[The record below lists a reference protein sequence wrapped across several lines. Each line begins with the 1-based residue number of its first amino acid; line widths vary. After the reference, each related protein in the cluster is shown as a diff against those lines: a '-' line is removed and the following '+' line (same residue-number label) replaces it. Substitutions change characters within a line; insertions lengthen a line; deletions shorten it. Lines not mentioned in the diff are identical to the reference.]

1 LKFSYNWI
9 AELVDGLAVEPAELT
24 RLITM
29 KTAESEGVEEIGA
42 HLDRVCAARVIAS
55 EPVGKNHFKA
65 TVDTGRYGVKTVI
78 CGASNCRAGIVTAY
92 VPAGTRLG
100 SKEIGKAV
108 IDGVESDGMLA
119 SGAELGLNRDAAGI
133 IELNGVAAG
142 PEIPRCR
149 PDHVID
155 IDNKSLTHRPDLWG
169 HHGMAR
175 EVAAIT
181 RLPLLD
187 PVDLSRIPAGAQ
199 SVKVE
204 IQDFHLCPRYSA
216 LVFDNVTVKP
226 SPLWLQYRLEAIGLN
241 PINNIVD
248 VTNYVLAELA
258 QPMHAFDADTLQGDT
273 IFVRSARAGESIQA
287 LNGETYAL
295 DESNLVIADAAG
307 PVAVGGVIG
316 GLATGVQP
324 HTTRIVLESA
334 NFFASGIR
342 KTSGKLKIRTDASM
356 RFEKSQD
363 PLNTL
368 RGLARAV
375 ALLEEVSPGIRVVGG
390 LVDTHKEAAA
400 MQPIELP
407 LGWLQM
413 KLGRA
418 IATSEVADILTRLQF
433 GVGQNGNSLTVTVPS
448 WRATKDVSMKDD
460 LVEEVG
466 RMIGYDSITPRPPM
480 VPTVVPPSDPQRAF
494 LRGVRMLAAAR
505 GFTEVSNY
513 SFVSNEEAA
522 KFGFDAAAH
531 VRVTNPIAA
540 DQSLLR
546 VSLIPG
552 LARNIHENSK
562 QFDSFRL
569 FEIGREIHPNG
580 KELPHE
586 ISHFGAVSY
595 DKQDG
600 APGLFELKSL
610 AESLMPGVLVQPAT
624 ARVFEHPART
634 FELCWNGC
642 TSGRLFE
649 MHPSF
654 AEGRAAVLDIDLEL
668 VQAKLPSLVR
678 YKPLRRFPV
687 SAFDLSVVTGMR
699 EFAGTLQGHLE
710 KLASPDLTTI
720 EFLRVYSG
728 PPLAE
733 GTKSTSFRLTVG
745 SADRTLSS
753 DEVSAIRSRII
764 NGMESLGYE
773 LRV

>member
-1 LKFSYNWI
+1 MKFSYNWI
-9 AELVDGLAVEPAELT
+9 AELVDGLDVAPAELA

-29 KTAESEGVEEIGA
+29 KTAESEGVEAIGT
-42 HLDRVCAARVIAS
+42 HLERVCAARVISS

-65 TVDTGRYGVKTVI
+65 TVETGRYGLKTVI
-78 CGASNCRAGIVTAY
+78 CGAPNCRAGIVTAY
-92 VPAGTRLG
+92 IPALVGQDLSCAGLQPR
-100 SKEIGKAV
+100 
-108 IDGVESDGMLA
+108 LA
-119 SGAELGLNRDAAGI
+119 SGAELGLNRDAGGI
-133 IELNGVAAG
+133 IELNGLSPGDA
-142 PEIPRCR
+142 IPRCM
-149 PDHVID
+149 PDHIID

-181 RLPLLD
+181 RRPLLD
-187 PVDLSRIPAGAQ
+187 PVDISRISTGTQ
-199 SVKVE
+199 TIKVE
-204 IQDFHLCPRYSA
+204 IQDYRLCPRYSA

-226 SPLWLQYRLEAIGLN
+226 SPLWLQYRLETIGLN

-273 IFVRSARAGESIQA
+273 IFVRPARAGELIQA
-287 LNGETYAL
+287 LNGETYSL

-342 KTSGKLKIRTDASM
+342 KTSTRLKVRTDASM

-363 PLNTL
+363 PVNTL

-375 ALLEEVSPGIRVVGG
+375 ALLEEVSPGIRLVGG
-390 LVDTHKEAAA
+390 LTDARMESVALP
-400 MQPIELP
+400 PIQLP
-407 LGWLQM
+407 LDWLQM
-413 KLGRA
+413 KLGREIETA
-418 IATSEVADILTRLQF
+418 EVVDILTRLQF
-433 GVGQNGNSLTVTVPS
+433 GVIQNVDSLTVKVPS
-448 WRATKDVSMKDD
+448 WRATKDVSMKED

-466 RMIGYDSITPRPPM
+466 RMIGYDSITPRPPL
-480 VPTVVPPSDPQRAF
+480 VPAFVPPDDPQRIF
-494 LRGVRMLAAAR
+494 LRRVRTLAAAR

-531 VRVTNPIAA
+531 VRVTNPIAS

-562 QFDSFRL
+562 HFDSFRL

-586 ISHFGAVSY
+586 IVHFGAVQY
-595 DKQDG
+595 HKHDG

-610 AESLMPGVLVQPAT
+610 AESLMSGMLVQPAT
-624 ARVFEHPART
+624 PRIFEHPSRT
-634 FELCWNGC
+634 FELLWHG
-642 TSGRLFE
+642 SLVGRLFE
-649 MHPSF
+649 MHPTFS
-654 AEGRAAVLDIDLEL
+654 EGRAAVLDIDLAL
-668 VQAKLPSLVR
+668 VQSKQPSTER

-687 SAFDLSVVTGMR
+687 SAFDLSVVTGTHD
-699 EFAGTLQGHLE
+699 FAGTLQGHLE
-710 KLASPDLTTI
+710 KLAGADLTGI

-733 GTKSTSFRLTVG
+733 GMKSTSFRLTVG
-745 SADRTLSS
+745 AVDRTLSS
-753 DEVSAIRSRII
+753 EEVAAIRGRII
-764 NGMESLGYE
+764 QGMESLGYE

>member
-29 KTAESEGVEEIGA
+29 KTAESEGAEEIGV
-42 HLDRVCAARVIAS
+42 HLDRVCAALVTAS
-55 EPVGKNHFKA
+55 EPVGKNHCKA
-65 TVDTGRYGVKTVI
+65 TVDTVRYGVKTVI

-100 SKEIGKAV
+100 AKEIGKAV

-133 IELNGVAAG
+133 MELDGVAPGAG
-142 PEIPRCR
+142 IPRCM
-149 PDHVID
+149 PDYVID

-181 RLPLLD
+181 RRPLLD
-187 PVDLSRIPAGAQ
+187 PVDLSSLPSGAQ
-199 SVKVE
+199 AIKVE
-204 IQDFHLCPRYSA
+204 IQDYRLCPRYSA
-216 LVFDNVTVKP
+216 LVFENVTVKP

-273 IFVRSARAGESIQA
+273 IFVRPARAGESIQA

-316 GLATGVQP
+316 GLATSVQP

-342 KTSGKLKIRTDASM
+342 KTSVKLRLRTDASM
-356 RFEKSQD
+356 RFEKAQD
-363 PLNTL
+363 PVNTL
-368 RGLARAV
+368 RGLARALT
-375 ALLEEVSPGIRVVGG
+375 LLEEVSPGIRLVGG
-390 LVDTHKEAAA
+390 LVDAHREAAA
-400 MQPIELP
+400 LPSIELP
-407 LGWLQM
+407 LDWLQM

-418 IATSEVADILTRLQF
+418 IDTSEVVDILTRLQF
-433 GVGQNGNSLTVTVPS
+433 GVTQNGQALTVVVPS

-480 VPTVVPPSDPQRAF
+480 VPTVVPPDDPRRMF
-494 LRGVRMLAAAR
+494 LRGVRALATAR

-513 SFVSNEEAA
+513 SFVSNEEAL
-522 KFGFDAAAH
+522 KFGFELGDH

-562 QFDSFRL
+562 HFDSFRL

-580 KELPHE
+580 EELPHE
-586 ISHFGAVSY
+586 IVHLGAVCY
-595 DKQDG
+595 QKHNG
-600 APGLFELKSL
+600 EPGLFELKSL
-610 AESLMPGVLVQPAT
+610 AESLMPGVVVQPAE

-634 FELCWNGC
+634 VELCWQGGVV
-642 TSGRLFE
+642 GRLFE
-649 MHPSF
+649 MHPCF
-654 AEGRAAVLDIDLEL
+654 ADGRAAVLDIDLEL
-668 VQAKLPSLVR
+668 VQAKQPSLGR

-699 EFAGTLQGHLE
+699 EFAGTLQAHLE
-710 KLASPDLTTI
+710 KLAGGDLTAI

-733 GTKSTSFRLTVG
+733 GSKSTSFRLTVG
-745 SADRTLSS
+745 ATDRTLSS
-753 DEVSAIRSRII
+753 DEVAAIRGRII
-764 NGMESLGYE
+764 AGMEALGYE